1 MPREQLDILLQNSSA
16 ESMIYT
22 LKIIA
27 HMRDVKGNKGERDLS
42 RNAYCWLAKNH
53 ENQLIANMRVYLE
66 KYGRWDD
73 LVHLPIE
80 SNAYRI
86 YLNII
91 CQQLNDDL
99 EHMMNCEIVS
109 LVAKWVPSEKGKI
122 DFDTGLNNAIAKEMG
137 IDAKELRKK
146 YLTPLR
152 KYIIDT
158 GHSHDFVET
167 NHSKS
172 EYSFESM
179 MNVLVDSR
187 YDDICCSE
195 FNV

>member
-1 MPREQLDILLQNSSA
+1 MPREQLDTLLQNSSA
-16 ESMIYT
+16 ESMICT

-27 HMRDVKGNKGERDLS
+27 HMRDVKSNRGERDLS
-42 RNAYCWLAKNH
+42 RNAYYWLAKNH

-80 SNAYRI
+80 SNVYRI
-86 YLNII
+86 YLKMI
-91 CQQLNDDL
+91 CKQLNDDL
-99 EHMMNCEIVS
+99 EHMMNGEMVS

-122 DFDTGLNNAIAKEMG
+122 DFYTGLNNAIAKEMG

-152 KYIIDT
+152 KYIIDN
-158 GHSHDFVET
+158 GHCYDFVET
-167 NHSKS
+167 TEH
-172 EYSFESM
+172 SFESM

-195 FNV
+195 FIV